1 MSKHIARV
9 ELHSASYTDYENL
22 HEFMRQFGYGRT
34 VKSDDSK
41 TYQLPTGTY
50 ISTANFN
57 STGAALQSAVAAA
70 NATGRASSII
80 VADWNSA
87 SWQGLELVSSARTA

>member
-1 MSKHIARV
+1 MANFIARV

-22 HEFMRQFGYGRT
+22 HVYMQQYGYART
-34 VKSDDSK
+34 VRGDDGK

-50 ISTANFN
+50 VSA
-57 STGAALQSAVAAA
+57 SAMSSVAAALQGAVAAA
-70 NATGRASSII
+70 NATGKTSSVI

-87 SWQGLELVSSARTA
+87 RWQGLPVVNAARTA

>member
-1 MSKHIARV
+1 MANFIARV

-22 HEFMRQFGYGRT
+22 HIYMQQYGYART
-34 VKSDDSK
+34 VRGDDGK

-50 ISTANFN
+50 VSASATSSVA
-57 STGAALQSAVAAA
+57 AALQGAVAAA
-70 NATGRASSII
+70 NATGKTSSVI

-87 SWQGLELVSSARTA
+87 RWQGLPLVNAARTA